1 MFFAYLEWTPI
12 LAFASIPAQ
21 YFLDM
26 FRKTTLANGVR
37 VITSTIEGTKAVTSL
52 VLVKAGSR
60 YESREINGISHFLEH
75 MFFKG
80 AKKYKDAKA
89 VSEAID
95 GIGGDF
101 NAFTGKEYAGYYV
114 KVSSQHKGM
123 ALDVLSD
130 MMLHARFD
138 QEEIEKER
146 GVIMEEFNMY
156 QDTPMYQVAWNFERA
171 IFGDQPVGWDE
182 VGTKDVIKS
191 LQREDFVK
199 YKEALYTPENMVI
212 CMAGDIEHDDA
223 VAMIEK
229 LFPIEQTESSLHF
242 SEFEPGLN
250 SREKISL
257 QTKKT
262 EQAHLVCGVLGLP
275 AEHKDHYALKV
286 LSSILGGNM
295 SSRMFLAVRE
305 AKGLAYYISCGTE
318 DYMDTGIFYTRA
330 GVDVNRIADAVAAIC
345 EEYDKIR
352 KHDVSEA
359 ELKKGKEF
367 LKGKL
372 VLSLEDSENMA
383 QMIARHELLYD
394 KAKTYNEIA
403 KEIDAVKVA
412 DVRRVAEQLLIDDA
426 LYLSVIGPYDDK
438 AMFEKVLKY

>member
-1 MFFAYLEWTPI
+1 MY
-12 LAFASIPAQ
+12 
-21 YFLDM
+21 
-26 FRKTTLANGVR
+26 RKTTLANGLR
-37 VITSTIEGTKAVTSL
+37 VISGKVEGTKSVTCL

-60 YESREINGISHFLEH
+60 YETKDINGISHFLEH

-95 GIGGDF
+95 GVGGDF

-114 KVSSQHKGM
+114 KVSSDHKLL

-171 IFGDQPVGWDE
+171 IFGDQPIGWDE
-182 VGTKDVIKS
+182 VGTKNVIRA
-191 LQREDFVK
+191 LQRDDFVK
-199 YKEALYTPENMVI
+199 YKEMLYMPENMVVCI
-212 CMAGDIEHDDA
+212 AGDIEHDEA
-223 VAMIEK
+223 VAHAEK
-229 LFPIEQTESSLHF
+229 YFPLEKVKKGVEFSSF
-242 SEFEPGLN
+242 IPEMPSE
-250 SREKISL
+250 RISL

-275 AEHKDHYALKV
+275 AQHEDHYVLKV

-305 AKGLAYYISCGTE
+305 AKGLAYYISTGTE
-318 DYMDTGIFYTRA
+318 DYLDTGTFYTRA
-330 GVDVNRIADAVAAIC
+330 GVDVNRITDAVAAIV

-352 KHDVSEA
+352 HVEITEA
-359 ELKKGKEF
+359 ELKKGKEY

-372 VLSLEDSENMA
+372 VLSLEDSENVA
-383 QMIARHELLYD
+383 QMGARHELLYD
-394 KAKTYNEIA
+394 KFKNYNEIA
-403 KEIDAVKVA
+403 KEIDSVKIA
-412 DVRRVAEQLLIDDA
+412 DIKRMAAELLTDDS
-426 LYLSVIGPYDDK
+426 LHLSVIGPYDDK
-438 AMFEKVLKY
+438 GMFEKVLRF